1 MEVSVVTTYRCN
13 CKCYMCNIWKYP
25 TKVEEEIKPKILN
38 KLPNLSFCNITGG
51 ESFLRDDI
59 EEIVYILKRKA
70 KRVVISTNGYLTERI
85 VEVAKKNK
93 DIGVR
98 ISIEG
103 LPEANDKL
111 RGKKNGFDHGL
122 RTLLNL
128 KKIGLKDIGF
138 GITVSDINAKD
149 MLELYELAKG
159 LDVEFATAAVHNG
172 YYFHSYN
179 NEVKNKEEVAGY
191 FKEIIKELLKSRKPK
206 NWFRAYFNYGLINY
220 IRGNKRLLPCEA
232 GTENFFVDPWGEVR
246 PCNAMEERYWFD
258 SMGNLNEKSFDEIW
272 YGDKAREIR
281 EKVRNC
287 QKNCWMVGS
296 VAPVMKKYIKVPL
309 KWVINTKFLRKIK
322 VEDL

>member
-1 MEVSVVTTYRCN
+1 
-13 CKCYMCNIWKYP
+13 MCNIWKYP
-25 TKVEEEIKPKILN
+25 TKVGEEIKPKILN

-51 ESFLRDDI
+51 EPFLRDDI

-70 KRVVISTNGYLTERI
+70 KRIVISTNGYLTERI

-111 RGKKNGFDHGL
+111 RGRKNGFDHGL

-149 MLELYELAKG
+149 MLQLYELAKG

-206 NWFRAYFNYGLINY
+206 NWFRAYFNYGLINH
-220 IRGNKRLLPCEA
+220 IRGNERLLPCEA
-232 GTENFFVDPWGEVR
+232 GTENFFVDPWGEIR
-246 PCNAMEERYWFD
+246 PCNAMEEKYWFD
-258 SMGNLNEKSFDEIW
+258 SMGNLNEKEFDEIW
-272 YGDKAREIR
+272 NGDKAREIR
-281 EKVRNC
+281 EKVKNC
-287 QKNCWMVGS
+287 PKNCWMIGTA
-296 VAPVMKKYIKVPL
+296 APVMKKYIKEPI
-309 KWVINTKFLRKIK
+309 KWILNAKFFRKS
-322 VEDL
+322 ETLCL